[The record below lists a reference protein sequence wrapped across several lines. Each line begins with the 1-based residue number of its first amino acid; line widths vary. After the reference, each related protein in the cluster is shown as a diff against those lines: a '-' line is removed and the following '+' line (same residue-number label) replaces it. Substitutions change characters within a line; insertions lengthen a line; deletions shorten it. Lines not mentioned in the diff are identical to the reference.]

1 MKTLSK
7 DARNYILKLVDEKNI
22 KSILSFCLGYGLDT
36 NSYSSPVHYANG
48 KLTIKYRRENTYY
61 YL

>member
-7 DARNYILKLVDEKNI
+7 EAREYILQLVKENNLR
-22 KSILSFCLGYGLDT
+22 SVLSFCQGYGLDT
-36 NSYSSPVHYANG
+36 NSYSSPVHYSNG
-48 KLTIKYRRENTYY
+48 KLTITYRRENNYY